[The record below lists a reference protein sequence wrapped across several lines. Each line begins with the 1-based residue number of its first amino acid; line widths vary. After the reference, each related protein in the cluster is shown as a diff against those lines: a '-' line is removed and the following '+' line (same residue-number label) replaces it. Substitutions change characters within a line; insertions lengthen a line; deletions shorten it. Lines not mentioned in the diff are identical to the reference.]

1 MHPVNI
7 ISSLVGV
14 SRHVSYVDMTSPG
27 GLDIL
32 IHRYLMHRYSFNTT
46 DKMAIDCQM
55 DRTIN
60 ELQTEALT
68 VE

>member
-1 MHPVNI
+1 MLLLF
-7 ISSLVGV
+7 SSLYIYVE
-14 SRHVSYVDMTSPG
+14 RHVSYVDMMSPG

-32 IHRYLMHRYSFNTT
+32 IHGYLMHRHSFNAA
-46 DKMAIDCQM
+46 DKTAIDCRM

-60 ELQTEALT
+60 ELQIEALI